1 MTTVVADKQEN
12 AESNGTQGR
21 MLAMPST
28 SVIGLTPG
36 GGWVVSPCSAPSGAK
51 RSSPS
56 VKLLQYLLLWHLET
70 GRQS

>member
-1 MTTVVADKQEN
+1 MTTVVADKQAN

-36 GGWVVSPCSAPSGAK
+36 WVVSCSAPSGAK
-51 RSSPS
+51 RISLS